1 MGINGTIFAYGQTGA
16 GKTYSIMGVDAQNS
30 QDLLVSEKKGVLPRA
45 LDFVFSKLPHEKEQ
59 NKSVTLMI
67 SFYEI
72 YNDKLTDL
80 LSQKTK
86 PNVENP
92 FKKRN
97 RSLSQNSKTSKRLE
111 LREEKDGQF
120 SIPEL
125 RKVQVNTK
133 EEAYHYFYNGLIK
146 RSTSSTSLNN

>member
-1 MGINGTIFAYGQTGA
+1 
-16 GKTYSIMGVDAQNS
+16 
-30 QDLLVSEKKGVLPRA
+30 
-45 LDFVFSKLPHEKEQ
+45 
-59 NKSVTLMI
+59 MI

-86 PNVENP
+86 LNVENP

-111 LREEKDGQF
+111 LREEKDG
-120 SIPEL
+120 
-125 RKVQVNTK
+125 
-133 EEAYHYFYNGLIK
+133 
-146 RSTSSTSLNN
+146 